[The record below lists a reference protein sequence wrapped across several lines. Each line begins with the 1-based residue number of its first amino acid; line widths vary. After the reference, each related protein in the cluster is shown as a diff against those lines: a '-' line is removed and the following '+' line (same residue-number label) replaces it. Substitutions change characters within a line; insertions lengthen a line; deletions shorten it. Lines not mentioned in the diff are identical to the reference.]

1 MAAMNEAEIQHERA
15 QNIWNSAARKFRP
28 LEKAAWMQ
36 PAPAIGP
43 EHIGGLQAAQ
53 DEVLTYACAMTE
65 PDVYQSWGTHPP
77 SGLLLIG
84 PSGAGKT
91 LLAQGLATRAGSAFL
106 GLAVPRLALEIL
118 HHGGQVGELLEGWSQ
133 TLAEMPPVTIYFHEL
148 EFFQAEEIGG
158 RRTDLPIGPIMDFLG
173 ELTDRSVEVEQTLV
187 VGSTSHPDTLRPAF
201 VKPGRFE
208 RVVEVNPIYPDD
220 IVAALRI
227 HALAAE
233 KRAGRSLFGEVDWM
247 DVVSRFREPSTG
259 DWIQMMHGVLRRK
272 AREQCGSES
281 ISVNTTHDLLSEVE
295 LFRRSRKRLP
305 RPGPTGTYL

>member
-1 MAAMNEAEIQHERA
+1 MPPMDDAQIQRERA
-15 QNIWNSAARKFRP
+15 HNIWNSAARKFRP

-36 PAPAIGP
+36 PDPGVGP
-43 EHIGGLQAAQ
+43 EHIGGLEAAQ

-84 PSGAGKT
+84 PSGSGKT
-91 LLAQGLATRAGSAFL
+91 LLARGLATRAGSAFL
-106 GLAVPRLALEIL
+106 GLAIPQLALEIV
-118 HHGGQVGELLEGWSQ
+118 HHGGQVGELLEAWSQ
-133 TLAEMPPVTIYFHEL
+133 TLAEMPPTTVYFHEL

-173 ELTDRSVEVEQTLV
+173 ELTDRSVEVDNILM

-208 RVVEVNPIYPDD
+208 RLVEVNPIYPDD
-220 IVAALRI
+220 VVAALRI
-227 HALAAE
+227 HAVAAE
-233 KRAGRSLFGEVDWM
+233 KLSGRSLFGEVDWM
-247 DVVSRFREPSTG
+247 DVVSRFREPNTG

-272 AREQCGSES
+272 AREQCGSDS
-281 ISVNTTHDLLSEVE
+281 VSVISTEDLLAEVD
-295 LFRRSRKRLP
+295 LFRRTRKRLP
-305 RPGPTGTYL
+305 RSGPTGTYL